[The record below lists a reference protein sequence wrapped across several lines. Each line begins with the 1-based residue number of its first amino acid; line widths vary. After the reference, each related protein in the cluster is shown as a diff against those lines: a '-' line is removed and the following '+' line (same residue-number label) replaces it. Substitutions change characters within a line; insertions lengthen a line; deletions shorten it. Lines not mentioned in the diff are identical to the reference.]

1 MVTRGLVCL
10 LICLYLTIA
19 ATNLF
24 AAHPANAPLVI
35 QLTPH
40 PGGTLMMTM
49 HAKVNGQEGNFVF
62 DTGAGVSYVS
72 PEFAQKVG
80 CKPWGK
86 LTGYTLVGQRLDMQR
101 CDGLTFDVQGQR
113 FGASTSGVF
122 DLMKFMPPNV
132 PKVDGSIGLDIF
144 EGHALTLSLASKELV
159 VETPTSLA
167 ARAKRAKQVPIR
179 FVREA
184 GGAALTIFV
193 AVPTTAGTAWMEIDC
208 GNGGANVIGKHLAEL
223 MKLDPNKKEPQ
234 LAHFFTAG
242 GVPVDGMARVNDT
255 LIMDGNIGT
264 RFLIDWDLTLDL
276 SKGQAWLA
284 PAKNQAKG
292 SKQTRAAD

>member
-1 MVTRGLVCL
+1 MTSRGLIL
-10 LICLYLTIA
+10 FLFFLTLSATVPVFA
-19 ATNLF
+19 AT
-24 AAHPANAPLVI
+24 PAKAPLIVELI
-35 QLTPH
+35 PH

-49 HAKVNGQEGNFVF
+49 HATVNGHEGNFVF

-72 PEFAQKVG
+72 PDFAQSVD

-101 CDGLTFDVQGQR
+101 CDGLMFDVQGQR

-132 PKVDGSIGLDIF
+132 PRIDGSIGLDVF
-144 EGHALTLSLASKELV
+144 EGHALTLSLAQKKLII
-159 VETPTSLA
+159 ETPDSLT
-167 ARAKRAKQVPIR
+167 ARAKHATEVRIR
-179 FVREA
+179 FVREV
-184 GGAALTIFV
+184 GGAALTTFV
-193 AVPTTAGTAWMEIDC
+193 AVPTPAGMAWMELDC

-223 MKLDPNKKEPQ
+223 MKLDPSKREPQ
-234 LAHFFTAG
+234 PAHFMIAG
-242 GVPVDGMARVNDT
+242 GVPVEGMARVNDS

-276 SKGQAWLA
+276 AKGRAWLA
-284 PAKNQAKG
+284 SAKDQAQG
-292 SKQTRAAD
+292 GRQSKAGH

>member
-1 MVTRGLVCL
+1 MTSRGLILFLFL
-10 LICLYLTIA
+10 LTLS
-19 ATNLF
+19 ATVPVF
-24 AAHPANAPLVI
+24 ASTPAKAPLI
-35 QLTPH
+35 IELIPH

-49 HAKVNGQEGNFVF
+49 HAKVNGHEGNFVF

-72 PEFAQKVG
+72 PDFAQSVG

-101 CDGLTFDVQGQR
+101 CDGLLFELQGQR

-132 PKVDGSIGLDIF
+132 PRIDGSIGLDVF
-144 EGHALTLSLASKELV
+144 EGHALTLSLAQKKLII
-159 VETPTSLA
+159 ETADSLT
-167 ARAKRAKQVPIR
+167 ARAKHATEVRIR

-184 GGAALTIFV
+184 GGAALTAFV
-193 AVPTTAGTAWMEIDC
+193 AVPTTAGMAWMEFDC

-223 MKLDPNKKEPQ
+223 MKLDPSKREPQ
-234 LAHFFTAG
+234 PARFMIAG
-242 GVPVDGMARVNDT
+242 GVPVDGMARVNDS

-264 RFLIDWDLTLDL
+264 RFLINWDLTLDL
-276 SKGQAWLA
+276 AKGRAWLA
-284 PAKNQAKG
+284 ESEAG
-292 SKQTRAAD
+292 AAGRSR

>member
-1 MVTRGLVCL
+1 VTSRGLILFL
-10 LICLYLTIA
+10 LFLILSATATFA
-19 ATNLF
+19 AT
-24 AAHPANAPLVI
+24 PANAPLVI
-35 QLTPH
+35 ELIPH

-49 HAKVNGQEGNFVF
+49 HATINGHEGNFVF

-72 PEFAQKVG
+72 PDFAHDVG

-101 CDGLTFDVQGQR
+101 CDGLMFDVRGQR

-144 EGHALTLSLASKELV
+144 EGHALTLSLASKELI
-159 VETPTSLA
+159 VETPVSLA
-167 ARAKRAKQVPIR
+167 ARAKRANQVPIR

-184 GGAALTIFV
+184 GGAALTVFV
-193 AVPTTAGTAWMEIDC
+193 AVPTVAGTAWMEIDC

-234 LAHFFTAG
+234 PAHFTIGG
-242 GVPVDGMARVNDT
+242 GVPVEGMARVNDS

-276 SKGQAWLA
+276 SKGQAWFA
-284 PAKNQAKG
+284 PAKDQSKS
-292 SKQTRAAD
+292 SKQTRAAH

>member
-1 MVTRGLVCL
+1 VTSRGLIL
-10 LICLYLTIA
+10 LLFFLILPTAASVYA
-19 ATNLF
+19 AT
-24 AAHPANAPLVI
+24 PANAPLVI
-35 QLTPH
+35 QLIPH

-49 HAKVNGQEGNFVF
+49 HAKVNGHEGNFVF

-72 PEFAQKVG
+72 PEFAESVG

-101 CDGLTFDVQGQR
+101 CDGLSFDVQGQR

-144 EGHALTLSLASKELV
+144 ERHALTVSLANKQLI

-167 ARAKRAKQVPIR
+167 ARAKRAKEVPIR

-234 LAHFFTAG
+234 PAHFTIVG
-242 GVPVDGMARVNDT
+242 GVPVEGMARVNES

-276 SKGQAWLA
+276 SKGRAWLA
-284 PAKNQAKG
+284 PAKDQPQD
-292 SKQTRAAD
+292 SKQRPAGH

>member
-1 MVTRGLVCL
+1 
-10 LICLYLTIA
+10 
-19 ATNLF
+19 
-24 AAHPANAPLVI
+24 
-35 QLTPH
+35 
-40 PGGTLMMTM
+40 
-49 HAKVNGQEGNFVF
+49 
-62 DTGAGVSYVS
+62 
-72 PEFAQKVG
+72 
-80 CKPWGK
+80 
-86 LTGYTLVGQRLDMQR
+86 MQR
-101 CDGLTFDVQGQR
+101 CDGLSFDVQGQR

-144 EGHALTLSLASKELV
+144 ERHALTVSLASKQLI

-167 ARAKRAKQVPIR
+167 ARTKRAKEVAIR

-234 LAHFFTAG
+234 PAHFTLVG
-242 GVPVDGMARVNDT
+242 GVPVEGMARVNDT

-276 SKGQAWLA
+276 SKGRAWLA
-284 PAKNQAKG
+284 PAKDQAQD
-292 SKQTRAAD
+292 SK